1 MSGPG
6 QNHGGAVSERLM
18 QAMNAHDLDAE
29 VACFR
34 DDYRSEQPAHP
45 ARTFTGRE
53 QVRQTGRNYLR
64 ASRTS
69 EPNCSA
75 SLSLATKSG
84 PSGFG
89 MGPRTTGRPSMSAG

>member
-1 MSGPG
+1 MSGTE
-6 QNHGGAVSERLM
+6 QNQGGAVSERLV
-18 QAMNAHDLDAE
+18 QAMNAHDLDAQ

-34 DDYRSEQPAHP
+34 EDYRSEQPAHP

-53 QVRQTGRNYLR
+53 QVRQNWSKLFASIPDFR
-64 ASRTS
+64 A
-69 EPNCSA
+69 ELSA

-89 MGPRTTGRPSMSAG
+89 MGPRTTGRP